1 MHPVKIEAKW
11 EDGGLRTRC
20 WGSKPSTGGDMW
32 ENPKWGYTKV
42 ILALGVLGQKD
53 HECQP
58 SWNYMEKLP
67 KKERGRNRK

>member
-1 MHPVKIEAKW
+1 MLGFQTQHW
-11 EDGGLRTRC
+11 GGHV
-20 WGSKPSTGGDMW
+20 G
-32 ENPKWGYTKV
+32 EPKMGYTKV